1 MLTIQYIPHS
11 QIQDLSSDSKIKRLL
26 RIVKEDKIVLMEGRL
41 KTEEETKL
49 IQETM
54 DLVNSKFKGVEVC
67 TITPQEKMSL
77 IKKSFLDIVFGDKR
91 GMTIIGPASIIK
103 EIKRDPNKIQLL
115 MQAPKRR
122 RRKT

>member
-11 QIQDLSSDSKIKRLL
+11 QIQNLDSNSRIKRLL

-41 KTEEETKL
+41 KPNEETKL

-54 DLVNSKFKGVEVC
+54 NLVNTKFKGVEVC
-67 TITPQEKMSL
+67 TIAPQEKMSI
-77 IKKSFLDIVFGDKR
+77 IKKSIYDIILGDKR

-115 MQAPKRR
+115 TQSPRR
-122 RRKT
+122 RRKS